1 MRFSQINSINNN
13 NLRVCSSCMC
23 KHCLIIIIMKK
34 MAPTIS
40 VSLHFVLNQRAPKK
54 WTEFVLWN
62 YRIVVE
68 FMGMDLLIFP
78 VVSDSKK
85 KMYGLLSRLWKKNKC
100 SIDFPPS
107 KWNGAFFS
115 SLFFY
120 GEGKK
125 ILWRKKYTFIEIN
138 CLHLNIWYSSF
149 TFLCRCIILSMKHSL
164 PLSSHVFTNKFMRN
178 GKNKEQQKKKPK

>member
-13 NLRVCSSCMC
+13 NLRVCSCCMC

-85 KMYGLLSRLWKKNKC
+85 KKCMDFWVGCERRTNAQLIFLLQ
-100 SIDFPPS
+100 
-107 KWNGAFFS
+107 NGMAHFFLRFFS
-115 SLFFY
+115 MVK
-120 GEGKK
+120 E
-125 ILWRKKYTFIEIN
+125 KKYYEEKNT
-138 CLHLNIWYSSF
+138 HLS
-149 TFLCRCIILSMKHSL
+149 K
-164 PLSSHVFTNKFMRN
+164 
-178 GKNKEQQKKKPK
+178 